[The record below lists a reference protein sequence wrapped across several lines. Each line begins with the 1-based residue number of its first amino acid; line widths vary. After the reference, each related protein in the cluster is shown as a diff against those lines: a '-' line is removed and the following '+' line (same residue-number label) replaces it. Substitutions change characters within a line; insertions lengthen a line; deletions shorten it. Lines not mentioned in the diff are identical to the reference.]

1 MKKLCV
7 AVMLII
13 SGTGISQV
21 IMTEYDN
28 KHNVLDEQSF
38 INIEASYTEIGNKF
52 VLNAKDFI
60 FNTVSIVAYN
70 LLEVTQ
76 STDNLGWVCYKCVDT
91 ATNTLVN
98 FTIFHDGPETM
109 IVWSPESDG
118 YKLLQG
124 EGLKFK

>member
-1 MKKLCV
+1 
-7 AVMLII
+7 MLII

-98 FTIFHDGPETM
+98 FTIFQDGPKTM